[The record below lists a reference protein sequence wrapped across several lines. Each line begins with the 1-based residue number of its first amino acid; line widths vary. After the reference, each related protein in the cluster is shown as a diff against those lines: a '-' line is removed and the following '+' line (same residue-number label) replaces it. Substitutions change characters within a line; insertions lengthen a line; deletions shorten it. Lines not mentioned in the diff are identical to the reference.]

1 MWQRVCCV
9 ANGFISYNIHI
20 IVIIKNVRPSSLA
33 TKRAL
38 TPFRFFPYCITC
50 YKKRYLN
57 KTVKDVNQ
65 QKKPGVLAV
74 MVLGLVQ
81 ILSWGGSFY
90 LMAVMASPIIAE
102 TGWSQQWV
110 YGALSTGILVSGLL
124 APLSGRII
132 ARTGGRM
139 LLALSG
145 AVMAGGLV
153 IMGLSHSLP
162 LFLAAWVIIGVGMA
176 MGLYD
181 ALFATL
187 GTRYGGQA
195 RSAITSI
202 TLISGFCTTLVW
214 PGTALLIHLLDWRG
228 ACFAIAAMMLLLVLP
243 AYFYALPDK
252 ALTLRPKAP
261 SASSQQ
267 SDLAPALFWLL
278 CAIFTLASVIMTAMS
293 VQLIT
298 LLQANGYTL
307 ASALAISA
315 ILGPCQVAS
324 RIVDIAFKRGHPI
337 WTAFFSVGL
346 VAIGLLLLA
355 LFPHVALLSMVLYGA
370 GNGLRAIVRGT
381 LPLVMV
387 KPEAY
392 AVVVGRMARP
402 ALIGQALTP
411 LAGGYVFETL
421 GAAATLWL
429 LCALALLNVV
439 LVMVL
444 KQQLPA
450 KPAEA
455 Q

>member
-1 MWQRVCCV
+1 MNQR
-9 ANGFISYNIHI
+9 N
-20 IVIIKNVRPSSLA
+20 
-33 TKRAL
+33 
-38 TPFRFFPYCITC
+38 
-50 YKKRYLN
+50 
-57 KTVKDVNQ
+57 
-65 QKKPGVLAV
+65 KPGVLAV
-74 MVLGLVQ
+74 VVLGLVQ

-90 LMAVMASPIIAE
+90 LMAVMAAPIVAE

-110 YGALSTGILVSGLL
+110 YGALSLGILVSGLL

-145 AVMAGGLV
+145 AVMAVGLAV
-153 IMGLSHSLP
+153 MGLSHSLP
-162 LFLAAWVIIGVGMA
+162 LFLGAWVVIGVGMA

-214 PGTALLIHLLDWRG
+214 PGTALLIHLLGWRD
-228 ACFAIAAMMLLLVLP
+228 ACFAIAAMMLLVLP

-252 ALTLRPKAP
+252 AAALKPKAATAP
-261 SASSQQ
+261 APQ
-267 SDLAPALFWLL
+267 SDIAPSLFWLL
-278 CAIFTLASVIMTAMS
+278 CAIFTLASVIMTAIS
-293 VQLIT
+293 VQLIA
-298 LLQANGYTL
+298 LLQASGYTL
-307 ASALAISA
+307 AAALGLSA
-315 ILGPCQVAS
+315 ILGPCQVGS
-324 RIVDIAFKRGHPI
+324 RVVDILFKRGHPI

-346 VAIGLLLLA
+346 VALGLLSLA
-355 LFPHVALLSMVLYGA
+355 LFPQLALLSMVLYGA

-381 LPLVMV
+381 LPLAMV

-411 LAGGYVFETL
+411 LAGGYLFETF
-421 GAAATLWL
+421 GASATLWM
-429 LCALALLNVV
+429 LCALALLNVA
-439 LVMVL
+439 LVMLL
-444 KQQLPA
+444 KNRLPSA
-450 KPAEA
+450 PPAA
-455 Q
+455 L